1 MKIQFITTRE
11 PKWTHPDIIISD
23 NIDKVIEMFKNT
35 DIIGGDTENNMLN
48 PIYATPLLSQFSDS
62 KVSYVIDRTSVNCN
76 WLSDYDDKLYLTFNG
91 QYDYMIW
98 KYHYKAELRRMVDLM
113 INEQVLGRGSGRF
126 NNLEA
131 THLRRLNKYLPLP
144 KSTRGSFTKMK
155 YNPEYEI
162 DHILYSAYDPH
173 CLFEIYEV
181 QKPFID
187 EYKLNK
193 RIYDIAHPLIPI
205 LGDMCLE
212 GFYLNK
218 DLWNKTLFDNKQ
230 AQYQIECALDEELR
244 KLAKGHQELTGGIWT
259 RKRFKASGEQLDVF
273 GENTSIEN
281 ENNYNVSY
289 SSTAQ
294 MIKFFSTL
302 REPIPQ
308 QKNKKTYEM
317 QNSFAEG
324 ALEQYKIEYPSSKM
338 KVFINKLLEFKE
350 VEKEIN
356 SFGDKFLKSRVPDK
370 QSKKKFVRGYLNSIT
385 QKVHTY
391 YKQEFTKNGR
401 LASGDGRKR
410 KGDVGIGLY
419 NSQQIPKK
427 NKYRNAFTLTPKEIA
442 DGWYIDTDDLT
453 GAEGVILASQS
464 QDPKLIEILNN
475 PKLDLHC
482 ELATNSYTRIIR
494 YIITNMNETRAYD
507 ELYHLLKVNRLQD
520 SLKKKI
526 GEDINGQ
533 AIVRDLTKDEK
544 EQITQERIR
553 SALLSNGI
561 IITKKE
567 YLDIREPYKNCTYGI
582 FYGAQEGKIA
592 ETLNIAPFYA
602 KLTIDGMRDTIP
614 VAFAHMDKAARF
626 GVKNG
631 YIIFNEITNSRHW
644 FQSWLEAKAQGR
656 ELTNSQRSEIER
668 FCKNSIMSGTQADMI
683 KEGMVNIN
691 NHIRQSF
698 VAETIKGKLVDN
710 VNDKF
715 RWKLQVHDELVFA
728 HRHNS
733 FEEAEAFSK
742 KICKIMTDTC
752 NQYLKGEVKMKI
764 SSYTGI
770 CWNKDN

>member
-1 MKIQFITTRE
+1 MVIEFITARE
-11 PKWTHPDIIISD
+11 PKWSHPDITISD
-23 NIDKVIEMFKNT
+23 NIDRVIEMFKNT
-35 DIIGGDTENNMLN
+35 DIIGGDSENNILN
-48 PIYATPLLSQFSDS
+48 PIYATPLLSQFSDGI
-62 KVSYVIDRTSVNCN
+62 KSYVIDRTSIDCK
-76 WLSDYDDKLYLTFNG
+76 WLKDFEDKLYLTFNG

-98 KYHYKAELRRMVDLM
+98 AYHYNVEFRRMVDLM
-113 INEQVLGRGSGRF
+113 INEQVLGRGSGRL
-126 NNLEA
+126 NNLEV

-155 YNPEYEI
+155 YNPEYESE
-162 DHILYSAYDPH
+162 HILYSGYDPL
-173 CLFEIYEV
+173 CLFEIFEK
-181 QKPFID
+181 QKPLIE

-193 RIYDIAHPLIPI
+193 RVYDIAHPLIPI

-212 GFYLNK
+212 GFHLN
-218 DLWNKTLFDNKQ
+218 DELWSKTLSDNKHEK
-230 AQYQIECALDEELR
+230 YKIECALDEEVR
-244 KLAKGHQELTGGIWT
+244 KFAKGHQELTGGIWT
-259 RKRFKASGEQLDVF
+259 RKRFKASGEQLDAF
-273 GENTSIEN
+273 GENTTIEN
-281 ENNYNVSY
+281 ENNSNISY
-289 SSTAQ
+289 SSPAQ
-294 MIKFFSTL
+294 LVKLFTIL

-308 QKNKKTYEM
+308 QKNKKTFEM

-338 KVFINKLLEFKE
+338 KSFINKLLEYRE
-350 VEKEIN
+350 IEKEIN

-385 QKVHTY
+385 HKVHTY

-427 NKYRNAFTLTPKEIA
+427 NKYRNAFTLTLEEIA
-442 DGWYIDTDDLT
+442 DGWWIDTQDLT
-453 GAEGVILASQS
+453 GAEVVILASQS

-475 PKLDLHC
+475 KALDIHC
-482 ELATNSYTRIIR
+482 ELSTNSYTRIIR
-494 YIITNMNETRAYD
+494 YIISNMNETRAYD
-507 ELYHLLKVNRLQD
+507 ELYNLLKVNRLQD

-526 GEDINGQ
+526 GEDVNGQ
-533 AIVRDLTKDEK
+533 AIVRDLTKEEK
-544 EQITQERIR
+544 HEITEQRVK
-553 SALLSNGI
+553 SALLSNGV

-567 YLDIREPYKNCTYGI
+567 YPDIREPYKNCTYGI

-602 KLTIDGMRDTIP
+602 KLTIEGMRETIP
-614 VAFAHMDKAARF
+614 VAFAYMDRAARF

-683 KEGMVNIN
+683 KEGMVNID

-698 VAETIKGKLVDN
+698 VAETIKGKLVMN
-710 VNDKF
+710 IKDKF

-733 FEEAEAFSK
+733 FEEAEAFSTM
-742 KICKIMTDTC
+742 IGKIMTDTC
-752 NQYLKGEVKMKI
+752 NQYLKGDVKMKI
-764 SSYTGI
+764 SRYSGT
-770 CWNKDN
+770 CWNKDS